1 MTLIAAFLLPT
12 WLGVAVVGACG
23 GFGRDVSTCGRV
35 LGAILALPLGLGLT
49 SALAFLWIATLRP
62 LVGTAGE
69 VGLELLLGA
78 LVSVAWWLRRRR
90 DDGLQVAPASVPRP
104 GLLVAGLGSLALV
117 VGLWRLVRVWL
128 VATYRHPGGDWDA
141 LAIWNL
147 KARFL
152 FWPDGW
158 VRAFSPEI
166 GWSHPDYPL
175 LLPAF
180 NARTW
185 IWLGDRSWVAPAAT
199 GLAFLLLAVALAAVS
214 AYRQRG
220 WVPALVAGVLVCGVA
235 HQSLGFNQYAD
246 MPLALYFLAAN
257 ALLLESA
264 HRPGTRGPLVLAGLA
279 AGAMV
284 WTKNEGWAML
294 AALLASEAFVAWR
307 DRLPLSEVRS
317 RALAFGAGLVPLAG
331 TTVLFKLT
339 LAPAN
344 DLVEGVAWG
353 ALLDP
358 GRLGTILG
366 SVTGSLLSYGPFRLP
381 LAVVLLALVL
391 VLGVAVPPALRSA
404 ATSLAVRLPL
414 VVAAYCAA
422 FLVTPYP
429 LEWHLS
435 TTLERLLSQLL
446 PSAVLLATVAM
457 GPVGDRTAAPG
468 SEI

>member
-1 MTLIAAFLLPT
+1 MTLLAAFLLPT

-23 GFGRDVSTCGRV
+23 GFSRGVSTSGRV
-35 LGAILALPLGLGLT
+35 LGAIVALPLGLGLT
-49 SALAFLWIATLRP
+49 SALAFLWIATSRP

-69 VGLELLLGA
+69 VGLELLLAA
-78 LVSVAWWLRRRR
+78 LVSVAWWLGRRRH
-90 DDGLQVAPASVPRP
+90 DGLQVALASVPRP
-104 GLLVAGLGSLALV
+104 GPLLAGLGSLALV

-152 FWPDGW
+152 FWPEGW
-158 VRAFSPEI
+158 DRALSPEI
-166 GWSHPDYPL
+166 AWSHPDYPM

-180 NARTW
+180 VARTW
-185 IWLGDRSWVAPAAT
+185 IWLGDRTWVVPAAT
-199 GLAFLLLAVALAAVS
+199 SLLFLLLAVALATVS
-214 AYRQRG
+214 ACRLRG
-220 WVPALVAGVLVCGVA
+220 WGPALVAGVLVCGIA
-235 HQSLGFNQYAD
+235 HTSLGFNQYAD

-257 ALLLESA
+257 VLLLEGA
-264 HRPGTRGPLVLAGLA
+264 HRPGSRGPLVLAGLA

-294 AALLASEAFVAWR
+294 AALLASEAVVAWR
-307 DRLPLSEVRS
+307 DRLQLREVRT
-317 RALAFGAGLVPLAG
+317 RALAFGAGLLPLAG

-344 DLVEGVAWG
+344 DLVDGVAWG
-353 ALLDP
+353 GLVDP
-358 GRLGTILG
+358 GRLGAILG
-366 SVTGSLLSYGPFRLP
+366 GVSGALLSYGPFRLP
-381 LAVVLLALVL
+381 LAVALLALVL

-404 ATSLAVRLPL
+404 ATALAVRLPL
-414 VVAAYCAA
+414 VLAAYCAA
-422 FLVTPYP
+422 FAVTPYP

-446 PSAVLLATVAM
+446 PSVVLLATLAM
-457 GPVGDRTAAPG
+457 GPIEDRPAVPD
-468 SEI
+468 SRL